1 MVRPLGAGEF
11 GLRITA
17 NITVDMDTLKT
28 NLNLGHCRGLK
39 YYRLCDKFHNLVI
52 CPESGP
58 E

>member
-1 MVRPLGAGEF
+1 MVHPLGAGEF

-39 YYRLCDKFHNLVI
+39 NRLCDFHNLVI